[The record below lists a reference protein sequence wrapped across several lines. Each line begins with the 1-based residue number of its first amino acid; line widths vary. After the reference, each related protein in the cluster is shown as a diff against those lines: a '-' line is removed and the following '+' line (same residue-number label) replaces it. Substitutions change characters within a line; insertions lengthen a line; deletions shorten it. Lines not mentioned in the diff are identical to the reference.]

1 MKRNPRRAYDE
12 QGREITP
19 PTVGDARVEGETT
32 AAVTCHSC
40 RRHAVISTDRFPGW
54 LPFPD
59 MALRF
64 RCSGCGGR
72 NVSVMKDIQAH
83 YARLNAERGWR
94 MQSAGPL
101 PESYRVV
108 GRDVPWP
115 DGRETTQ
122 NEKTPLGGCRRG

>member
-12 QGREITP
+12 QGREIAP
-19 PTVGDARVEGETT
+19 PTVGDARAEGETT

-40 RRHAVISTDRFPGW
+40 HRHVIITTDRFPGW

-59 MALRF
+59 MALRL
-64 RCSGCGGR
+64 RCSQCR
-72 NVSVMKDIQAH
+72 SRDVSVMRDMAAH
-83 YARLNAERGWR
+83 YDRIHAAYG
-94 MQSAGPL
+94 QCQPL

-115 DGRETTQ
+115 DGWRSET
-122 NEKTPLGGCRRG
+122 KGLAAG